1 MVADY
6 LRDMNPFTS
15 SILIISPLQSLML
28 DQVAKLRDIDINA
41 AAIYSDQSEEVLKD
55 IEEGGIFASGIF
67 PDCFHLRTSPRKKQ
81 RMQSGNIQRDL
92 HITRV
97 SQCWQQIVGENFSH
111 PLHSPRTVCVLHLMK
126 LTVLHSG

>member
-55 IEEGGIFASGIF
+55 IEEGGIFSVIF
-67 PDCFHLRTSPRKKQ
+67 TSRESVNVGNRSLAKISLIHCILR
-81 RMQSGNIQRDL
+81 GL
-92 HITRV
+92 
-97 SQCWQQIVGENFSH
+97 C
-111 PLHSPRTVCVLHLMK
+111 VCCI
-126 LTVLHSG
+126 